1 MFPKIEIIYSLL
13 FRYKNFETGRFFLYL
28 ILPPTT
34 TTTQHNNPIIICHNG
49 IRVIWLFYFLETEKN
64 SIYFQLIFVGKNL
77 FLFSHLA
84 NRRINARQ
92 SLLRYLRISNWI
104 FEPISPKSESIAFII
119 INLNSRTSITVACLI
134 VKHLKIGKKMFVFV
148 DNLKI

>member
-1 MFPKIEIIYSLL
+1 MLIRHDSCLIFFSKIENKLRFTKWEKKKRKSQYNWSGESKQIYMMNEDRII
-13 FRYKNFETGRFFLYL
+13 FLA
-28 ILPPTT
+28 
-34 TTTQHNNPIIICHNG
+34 Q
-49 IRVIWLFYFLETEKN
+49 TEKN

-134 VKHLKIGKKMFVFV
+134 VKHLKIGKKCLF
-148 DNLKI
+148 LLTIWK